1 MTNNDKQSRRDF
13 LKKGGLLAG
22 GLIGGSVL
30 TSFISF
36 EKPLPKEDKLPDFQ
50 HARLFFDRKEDF
62 NVLSAAT
69 ERIFPEDRLGPG
81 AISLGVPYFIDKQLF
96 GTWGSNT
103 DEYMKGPFPID
114 SYTRSY
120 ESKTVK
126 QSKQGPNAE
135 VLPGIIG
142 ARYQTRLNRGEII
155 LLGIRYLNDYSLKN
169 YNERFDELASENQ
182 DDILKQFEDNK
193 VQLPGVEAQTFFY
206 LLVQLTVEG
215 AYADPVYGGNKNMAG
230 WKMKQYPGP
239 RAAYINDIE
248 ANDFIKMDQQSLT
261 QYQGEE

>member
-1 MTNNDKQSRRDF
+1 
-13 LKKGGLLAG
+13 
-22 GLIGGSVL
+22 
-30 TSFISF
+30 
-36 EKPLPKEDKLPDFQ
+36 
-50 HARLFFDRKEDF
+50 
-62 NVLSAAT
+62 
-69 ERIFPEDRLGPG
+69 
-81 AISLGVPYFIDKQLF
+81 
-96 GTWGSNT
+96 
-103 DEYMKGPFPID
+103 MKGPFPID

-155 LLGIRYLNDYSLKN
+155 LLGIRHLNDYSLKN
-169 YNERFDELASENQ
+169 YNERFDELASEDQ

>member
-1 MTNNDKQSRRDF
+1 
-13 LKKGGLLAG
+13 
-22 GLIGGSVL
+22 
-30 TSFISF
+30 
-36 EKPLPKEDKLPDFQ
+36 
-50 HARLFFDRKEDF
+50 EDF

-135 VLPGIIG
+135 VLLGIIG

-155 LLGIRYLNDYSLKN
+155 LLGIRHLNDYSLKN
-169 YNERFDELASENQ
+169 YNERFDELASEDQ

-206 LLVQLTVEG
+206 LLVQLTRSE
-215 AYADPVYGGNKNMAG
+215 
-230 WKMKQYPGP
+230 
-239 RAAYINDIE
+239 E
-248 ANDFIKMDQQSLT
+248 HTSELQSRFDLV
-261 QYQGEE
+261 